1 LYNSFINCYPGFFEE
16 KMPDR
21 ISEINV
27 DERFIEMLN
36 NVLDGVRTLREA
48 VANGVSGNAFAKI
61 NAIKDAVERANF
73 ELGSY
78 LIKIRDALE
87 AYDLYMMVGDNIE
100 RIAQNLSAAA
110 YRTSM
115 LLSKN
120 YQMPEVLK
128 VLALSMLDKLISQT
142 MSLIEGF
149 RLLSVSPNKTAEVL
163 RNVKSLEEDADD
175 LYRNTELKL
184 FESSTDLLTAMLIKD
199 VIDRLEDSADAMLRI
214 ANSLYY
220 ISYLRS

>member
-1 LYNSFINCYPGFFEE
+1 
-16 KMPDR
+16 MPDR

-78 LIKIRDALE
+78 LMKIRDALE

-149 RLLSVSPNKTAEVL
+149 RLLSVSPNKTADVL

>member
-1 LYNSFINCYPGFFEE
+1 
-16 KMPDR
+16 MPDR
-21 ISEINV
+21 ISEINI

-78 LIKIRDALE
+78 LIKIRDAVE

-128 VLALSMLDKLISQT
+128 VLALSMLDKLISQA

-149 RLLSVSPNKTAEVL
+149 RLLSVSPNKTVEVL

-184 FESSTDLLTAMLIKD
+184 FESSTDLLTTMLIKD

>member
-1 LYNSFINCYPGFFEE
+1 
-16 KMPDR
+16 MPDR
-21 ISEINV
+21 ISEINI

-48 VANGVSGNAFAKI
+48 VAQGVSGNAFAKI

-78 LIKIRDALE
+78 LIKIRDAVE

-100 RIAQNLSAAA
+100 KIAQNLSAAA
-110 YRTSM
+110 YRTSL

-120 YQMPEVLK
+120 YQIPEVLK
-128 VLALSMLDKLISQT
+128 VLALSMLDKLISQA

-149 RLLSVSPNKTAEVL
+149 RLLSVSPNKTVEVL
-163 RNVKSLEEDADD
+163 RNVKTLEEDADD

-184 FESSTDLLTAMLIKD
+184 FESSTDLLTTMLIKD

-220 ISYLRS
+220 VSYLRS

>member
-1 LYNSFINCYPGFFEE
+1 
-16 KMPDR
+16 
-21 ISEINV
+21 
-27 DERFIEMLN
+27 
-36 NVLDGVRTLREA
+36 
-48 VANGVSGNAFAKI
+48 
-61 NAIKDAVERANF
+61 
-73 ELGSY
+73 
-78 LIKIRDALE
+78 
-87 AYDLYMMVGDNIE
+87 VGDNIE